1 MTEPLISFTRT
12 LAPDGPP
19 LIVTV
24 SQSDAIRETA
34 RHHHSCGQLLGAED
48 GLLTVDAGD
57 YRWVVPATHAVWIPP
72 DVSHGL
78 RSHGPYSGWSIY
90 VSATLCSEL
99 TDKPAVLSITNL
111 LREAITRAASW
122 ENAELNAPQK
132 RLAGVIL
139 DEIGSLP
146 EVDLGLPMPQD
157 VRLVR
162 IAQALSDNPND
173 DRGLKEWAVWAGIS
187 SRTLSRRFNAETG
200 FTFNEW
206 RQRIRLLKALELLAS
221 GKQVTTVALELGYNN
236 VSAFIALFRRV
247 FGTTP
252 ARFKV

>member
-1 MTEPLISFTRT
+1 M
-12 LAPDGPP
+12 
-19 LIVTV
+19 
-24 SQSDAIRETA
+24 
-34 RHHHSCGQLLGAED
+34 
-48 GLLTVDAGD
+48 
-57 YRWVVPATHAVWIPP
+57 
-72 DVSHGL
+72 
-78 RSHGPYSGWSIY
+78 
-90 VSATLCSEL
+90 SATVCSEL
-99 TDKPAVLSITNL
+99 TDKPVVLSITNL
-111 LREAITRAASW
+111 LREAIKRAASW

-173 DRGLKEWAVWAGIS
+173 DRGLKVWAVWAGIS